1 MTCSDFLKELTDYL
15 DESMD
20 AQTRAELEDHLQ
32 WCHNCYVVCNTTK
45 MTIEIYRDSHLY
57 ELPDDLRGRLRS
69 AIMTNARA
77 TTARAHR
84 NDPAGQA
91 SYFPIDCFRL
101 AWQALRFYSP
111 RTPPAAKDLIWPTS
125 GGCTLAIFGYNA
137 VVRSL
142 RRTNGGWQ

>member
-15 DESMD
+15 DDSMD

-69 AIMTNARA
+69 AIMTKCKCKE
-77 TTARAHR
+77 
-84 NDPAGQA
+84 G
-91 SYFPIDCFRL
+91 DCG
-101 AWQALRFYSP
+101 
-111 RTPPAAKDLIWPTS
+111 DS
-125 GGCTLAIFGYNA
+125 GGRYSGQPSLVLHTEVIGIGYANYP
-137 VVRSL
+137 
-142 RRTNGGWQ
+142 